1 MTVLFLATGNAGKLG
16 EFQEL
21 LLGTGLTLEAVDT
34 RVPETGDSYG
44 ANAALKAEA
53 ATRSRAGPA
62 LGDDSGLEVA
72 ALGGYPGLL
81 SARIAPTQAEREAL
95 LLERLRHHPR
105 PWRARFVCLLAL
117 SVPGRQTL
125 SFSGEAAGEIREPA
139 GRGHGFGY
147 DPVFWPSGSRLSLAE
162 LPPIEKHRL
171 SHRGAAVR
179 ALLASGALATLGR
192 PSERGESRR

>member
-1 MTVLFLATGNAGKLG
+1 M
-16 EFQEL
+16 
-21 LLGTGLTLEAVDT
+21 
-34 RVPETGDSYG
+34 PETGDSYG